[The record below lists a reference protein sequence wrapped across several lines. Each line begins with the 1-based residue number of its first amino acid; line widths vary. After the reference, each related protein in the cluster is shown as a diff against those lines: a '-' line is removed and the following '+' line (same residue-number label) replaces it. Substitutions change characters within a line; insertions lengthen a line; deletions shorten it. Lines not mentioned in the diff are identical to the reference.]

1 MKQMIRIAQLVR
13 RYFLLWAKLT
23 VNSFISALATR
34 TSAALFF
41 LGKTLRVVLF
51 LVFMTTLFTKSST
64 FASFTVYQAMFFFL
78 SFTIMD
84 TITQLFFREVYRFR
98 SLIVT
103 GDFDL
108 VLVKPMSPLF
118 RALAG
123 GADPL
128 DLIMLVPYVGALM
141 YVAFHVGPVSLLG
154 IFFYLILFANGFLI
168 ATGFHILILALAV
181 MTTEIDHAVMIY
193 RDVTSMGRFPVDIY
207 HEPLRSIIT
216 FVVPVGVM
224 MTFPVK
230 VMLGLLSISF
240 ILVSLGLGMV
250 FFIISVRIWNWALLR
265 YTSASS

>member
-1 MKQMIRIAQLVR
+1 MR
-13 RYFLLWAKLT
+13 RYFFLWTKLT

-34 TSAALFF
+34 TSAVLFL
-41 LGKTLRVVLF
+41 LGKTLRFVLF
-51 LVFMTTLFTKSST
+51 LVFMTTLFTRSST
-64 FASFTVYQAMFFFL
+64 FASFSMYQAMFFFL

-84 TITQLFFREVYRFR
+84 TVTQLFFREVYRFR
-98 SLIVT
+98 SLILT

-128 DLIMLVPYVGALM
+128 DCIMLVPYIGVLV
-141 YVAFHVGPVSLLG
+141 YIAFHLGAISLFA
-154 IFFYLILFANGFLI
+154 IFSYCLLFANGFLI

-181 MTTEIDHAVMIY
+181 VTTEIDHAVMIY
-193 RDVTSMGRFPVDIY
+193 RDITSMGRLPVDIY

-230 VMLGLLSISF
+230 GLLGLLSIPF
-240 ILVSLGLGMV
+240 ILLSLAIGMI
-250 FFIISVRIWNWALLR
+250 FFMVSVRVWHWSLLR